1 MLRHV
6 VRRSVAGL
14 LVLLATVAT
23 TFWLFLAGPFDPA
36 RIICGANCNPQR
48 YQQIHDSLGA
58 DRPFLT
64 QFTEY
69 LTGLFTGRN
78 VPLGSVSIHCPA
90 PCLGVSYTQR
100 RPVTELILDGL
111 PVTVSIAIGAALLSV
126 TLGVALG
133 ATAAKRR
140 NRLVDRLIVGVTMGA
155 TAVPFAIVVVLA
167 YLLFVIRWGVFSGD
181 GYHPLLGGGPI
192 WSDVT
197 SWAWSLLP
205 AWLLL
210 GLFGAAGYGRFSR
223 GLILEA
229 MGEDY
234 VQTAVAKGL
243 SERAVLRRH
252 AMRAA
257 YPPIVTIFTLD
268 LAGLLTGT
276 IFVEQI
282 FGLSGI
288 GFLAFNAVGE
298 RDLPVLVGTTLFA
311 AALVVL
317 ANLLA
322 DVLLVRLDPRV
333 RLR

>member
-1 MLRHV
+1 MLRHIA
-6 VRRSVAGL
+6 RRSVAGL
-14 LVLLATVAT
+14 LVLLATVTT
-23 TFWLFLAGPFDPA
+23 TFWLFLSGPFDPA
-36 RIICGANCNPQR
+36 RVMCGANCTPLR
-48 YQQIHDSLGA
+48 YNQIRGSLSA
-58 DRPFLT
+58 DRPFLA
-64 QFTEY
+64 QLGEY
-69 LTGLFTGRN
+69 LSGLFTGRD
-78 VPLGSVSIHCPA
+78 VPIGSVSIHCSA

-100 RPVTELILDGL
+100 RPVTDLILEGL
-111 PVTVSIAIGAALLSV
+111 PVTASIAIGAALLSV
-126 TLGVALG
+126 TLGVWLG
-133 ATAAKRR
+133 SVAAKHR
-140 NRLVDRLIVGVTMGA
+140 NRLVDRLILGTTMGA
-155 TAVPFAIVVVLA
+155 TAVPFAVVVVLA

-181 GYHPLLGGGPI
+181 GYHPLFAGGPI
-192 WSDVT
+192 WSNAA

-223 GLILEA
+223 GLIIET

-243 SERAVLRRH
+243 SERATLRRH

-282 FGLSGI
+282 FGLNGI

-311 AALVVL
+311 AALIVL

-333 RLR
+333 SHR